1 MVVLDS
7 FLPLLD
13 VDDVVVDVVVL
24 DGPFPFPLLPR
35 SSINAGTGR
44 YTVLAATSSERKAR
58 THVKAESRRDMPTTK
73 GYVALC

>member
-1 MVVLDS
+1 M
-7 FLPLLD
+7 LD
-13 VDDVVVDVVVL
+13 VDDVVVDVVAL

-44 YTVLAATSSERKAR
+44 YTVLAATSRECKAR
-58 THVKAESRRDMPTTK
+58 THVKTESERDMLTTK